1 MATALTSRRT
11 AAPRLTVATAVL
23 SASVLAVF
31 AFVGGWQRRWISDD
45 GLIVLRTV
53 RNLLAGNG
61 PVFNAGER
69 VETNTSTLWQYVIY
83 LGGLLTGARL
93 ETIAMWAALLCTTAA
108 LLIAAL
114 ATARLWGARGGLLI
128 FVPAGGLVYLALPP
142 ARDFA
147 TSGLEWGLSL
157 LYLAVLW
164 ALLVRWAEGARPA
177 GRHRAPGVDWAVYLL
192 AFWCG
197 LSWLVR
203 PELALYGGLVGILLL
218 VAARS
223 WKTAAGILAVALPV
237 PLGYQIFRM
246 GYYGLLTPHTA
257 VAKSASDSMWGEGWG
272 YVRDLADP
280 YTLFLALAV
289 LVGMAAAL
297 LWRVSARPAD
307 SAVTSSAGEARAGR
321 MRVRSRTGVIA
332 LILAAAGLHIL
343 YVIRV
348 GGDFMHGRM
357 LLLPLFALL
366 LPLMV
371 VPVVDLSRRDSGLAR
386 WAPVAALGLGFFVLL
401 WWTVATVD
409 RGHEVDWQEYEEGEL
424 GVVDE
429 REFWTNATRREPG
442 DPPQTADDFLQ
453 AKVLGDFDDSVDEI
467 MSRNG
472 AMMVPIIVSSDPET
486 YSWFTQPRQEQDTN
500 LRALPP
506 TLYLINLG
514 MTGMHAPL
522 DMRVLDTVGLSSP
535 VGARQPRD
543 PDGRVGH
550 DKWLPYEWQIAD
562 TDADLDEVPAWY
574 DREEALLARAALHT
588 PEFVELFESYR
599 APLTAGRFFDNI
611 GFALTTGRTLEFS
624 LDPRDHLEE
633 STVTAIED
641 YVRDT
646 DAGRPAAD
654 VNAVVQ
660 PPDVEIAWPATI
672 KTE

>member
-11 AAPRLTVATAVL
+11 ASPRVTVATAVL

-93 ETIAMWAALLCTTAA
+93 ETVAMWAALLLTTAA

-114 ATARLWGARGGLLI
+114 ATARLWGVRGGALI

-157 LYLAVLW
+157 AYLAVLW
-164 ALLVRWAEGARPA
+164 ALLVRWAEGPRAA

-203 PELALYGGLVGILLL
+203 PELALYGGLTGILLL

-223 WKTAAGILAVALPV
+223 WKTAAGIVAVALPV

-257 VAKSASDSMWGEGWG
+257 VAKSASDAMWGEGWE
-272 YVRDLADP
+272 YVRDFTDP
-280 YTLFLALAV
+280 YALFLALAV
-289 LVGMAAAL
+289 LAGMAAAL
-297 LWRVSARPAD
+297 LWRISARSAHWAGAPAGQ
-307 SAVTSSAGEARAGR
+307 APAGR
-321 MRVRSRTGVIA
+321 MRVRSRAGVVA
-332 LILAAAGLHIL
+332 LMLAAAGLHIL

-371 VPVVDLSRRDSGLAR
+371 APLADLSRRDSGPGR
-386 WAPVAALGLGFFVLL
+386 WAPVAALTAGFLVLL

-442 DPPQTADDFLQ
+442 DPPRNADDYGNVKL
-453 AKVLGDFDDSVDEI
+453 LRDFDATVDEVMASDAALMI
-467 MSRNG
+467 P
-472 AMMVPIIVSSDPET
+472 ALVSAEPELYT
-486 YSWFTQPRQEQDTN
+486 WFPHPRQDEDTD

-506 TLYLINLG
+506 TMYLINLG

-599 APLTAGRFFDNI
+599 APLTVSRFFDNI

-633 STVTAIED
+633 STVTAIEN
-641 YVRDT
+641 YVSG
-646 DAGRPAAD
+646 AGGEQSAA
-654 VNAVVQ
+654 AVAEMVQ
-660 PPDVEIAWPATI
+660 PPQVRIAWPSMIETD
-672 KTE
+672 